1 MADLVWVRI
10 FSQTSR
16 LELEI
21 FSLTY
26 NGVRFFFQHYILHE
40 RYFFSVQDIIFPSH
54 ISLQA
59 FPTQNQS
66 TGYISAVNFIVE

>member
-26 NGVRFFFQHYILHE
+26 NGVRFFF
-40 RYFFSVQDIIFPSH
+40 FFYIIFPSH